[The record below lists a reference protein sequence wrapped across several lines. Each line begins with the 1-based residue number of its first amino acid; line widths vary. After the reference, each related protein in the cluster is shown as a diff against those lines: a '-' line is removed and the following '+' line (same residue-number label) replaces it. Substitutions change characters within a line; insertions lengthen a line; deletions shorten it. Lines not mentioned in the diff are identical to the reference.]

1 MAARLNSIEVRT
13 PAGRPRTHSQ
23 FSVHT
28 HTLPRHFPGH
38 LLSFSPLYLPGGE
51 IRSKFSIDD
60 DSEDEEAE
68 TTPGASAAGA
78 QDDLGSAVVARS
90 PRGEILVDLTLLR
103 SQPAIKHT
111 YQCSEVA
118 SGLMFPSWLILTPS
132 SIIKLRELQG
142 KDEHA
147 AVMWKRPLTTIV
159 KVTAKKKHP
168 TLLTFVYVEG
178 AEPAAGTLAPE
189 KSNVATTLVKAAT
202 PSSTAPLA
210 KEAANAAKPGDDGTF
225 ALDDD
230 DVDTNAVA
238 EPDAPTP
245 AQEEEE
251 NTTTNHADPEVDAT
265 TEKPQTPINADR
277 EEKRERY
284 LVPEAK
290 EAKVVLRDMILA
302 AREAANLPV

>member
-1 MAARLNSIEVRT
+1 MWTDRAPVFA
-13 PAGRPRTHSQ
+13 SQ
-23 FSVHT
+23 VSV
-28 HTLPRHFPGH
+28 LPRHFPFS
-38 LLSFSPLYLPGGE
+38 LTPVPFSPSLPGGE

-68 TTPGASAAGA
+68 TMPGASAAGA
-78 QDDLGSAVVARS
+78 QDDFGSAVVARS
-90 PRGEILVDLTLLR
+90 PRGEIFVDLTLLR
-103 SQPAIKHT
+103 SQPAIRHT

-132 SIIKLRELQG
+132 SIIKLREMQG
-142 KDEHA
+142 KKGERA

-178 AEPAAGTLAPE
+178 AEPAAGTLVPE
-189 KSNVATTLVKAAT
+189 KSNVETTQVKAET
-202 PSSTAPLA
+202 PSSGTPSRD
-210 KEAANAAKPGDDGTF
+210 NAAKPGDDGTF

-230 DVDTNAVA
+230 DVDADAVA
-238 EPDAPTP
+238 EPDASLQETEP
-245 AQEEEE
+245 AQADSEEE
-251 NTTTNHADPEVDAT
+251 NTSRSHANPEIDAT
-265 TEKPQTPINADR
+265 TENPQAPINADR

-290 EAKVVLRDMILA
+290 EAKRVLLDMILA
-302 AREAANLPV
+302 AREAANLSV